1 VTAQQVEEKEKLGK
15 QIQQSLL
22 ENSKMEKEL
31 SYLRQQME
39 HTEENVRKR
48 EQVHEQL
55 KQQM

>member
-1 VTAQQVEEKEKLGK
+1 
-15 QIQQSLL
+15 LL

>member
-1 VTAQQVEEKEKLGK
+1 MTAQQVEEKEKLGK